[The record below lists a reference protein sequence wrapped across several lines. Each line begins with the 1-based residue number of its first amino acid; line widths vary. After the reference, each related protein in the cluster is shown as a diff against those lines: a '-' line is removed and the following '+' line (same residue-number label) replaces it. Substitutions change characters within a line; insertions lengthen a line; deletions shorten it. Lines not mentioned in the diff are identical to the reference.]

1 METNHAFINIG
12 ASSIRTGS
20 VSLHASTLSIISAFH
35 IFTAIIN
42 YKFTFSRILWRLPN
56 FTWIF
61 VVANHKSDK
70 RSWFIILFFT
80 NQSKSFW
87 VLKLCRLLNRNFLL
101 AQGKKEN
108 LPWAQFH
115 HSWHKIIFLSTQ
127 ELDIEIFVVSQW
139 ILYKGYITTNF
150 EPTNGN
156 IESQRGNSSPR

>member
-1 METNHAFINIG
+1 MSHIDNLPVETNHAFINIG

-87 VLKLCRLLNRNFLL
+87 VLELCRLLNLQFNL
-101 AQGKKEN
+101 AVNIQKEN
-108 LPWAQFH
+108 WPWAQFH
-115 HSWHKIIFLSTQ
+115 RSWHKIIFLSTQ
-127 ELDIEIFVVSQW
+127 ELGIEIFVVSQW
-139 ILYKGYITTNF
+139 ILYKGYYHQVRTNK
-150 EPTNGN
+150 
-156 IESQRGNSSPR
+156 R

>member
-1 METNHAFINIG
+1 M
-12 ASSIRTGS
+12 AS
-20 VSLHASTLSIISAFH
+20 A
-35 IFTAIIN
+35 
-42 YKFTFSRILWRLPN
+42 N

-139 ILYKGYITTNF
+139 ILYKGYYHQVRTNKWKY
-150 EPTNGN
+150 
-156 IESQRGNSSPR
+156 ESFQIDPFPSKFWIQKNFPFKQGSRNASYIFACFISAVRFQKSEKYRGDGKMKHASE